1 MSAGAATWKR
11 LAASAAVAG
20 AVVLSQ
26 VLTVGDARADAL
38 TIEESAR
45 LARGETVS
53 RLQTT
58 ERNDHRFVGG
68 VTYTVIDSTPA
79 EMASLLDDVS
89 SYRHLLPKTK
99 SARLVGNKNG
109 DALIELRQGNA
120 VFETS
125 YTVRVHREPSAG
137 GSGGGGSETVRF
149 WLDPSHP
156 HGIDDAWGFFRV
168 DVLPEPGKVLLTYG
182 VLVDMGEGI
191 GRMLFEEKVR
201 GLMLSVPQLVRGYLV
216 RLHARTPWRV
226 TQR

>member
-1 MSAGAATWKR
+1 MT
-11 LAASAAVAG
+11 ASAAIAG
-20 AVVLSQ
+20 AIALSHA
-26 VLTVGDARADAL
+26 LTAGNARADAL
-38 TIEESAR
+38 TIEESGR

-58 ERNDHRFVGG
+58 ERNDHRYVGG
-68 VTYTVIDSTPA
+68 VTYTVIDSSPD

-99 SARLVGNKNG
+99 SARLVGTKSG

-125 YTVRVHREPSAG
+125 YTVRVHREPS
-137 GSGGGGSETVRF
+137 SGDASGRSATVRF
-149 WLDPSHP
+149 WLDPSQP

-216 RLHARTPWRV
+216 RRHARTPWRV